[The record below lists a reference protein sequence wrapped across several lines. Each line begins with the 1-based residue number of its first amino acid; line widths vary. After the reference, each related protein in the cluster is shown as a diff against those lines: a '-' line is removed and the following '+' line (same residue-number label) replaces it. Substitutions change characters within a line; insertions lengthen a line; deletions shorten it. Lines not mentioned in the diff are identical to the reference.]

1 MSTEYLLLAENMD
14 RVADNLAAESK
25 KFRAKA
31 DRYRRQAKSVNTI
44 ERRQQQAATLFNRRI
59 DAGYSRYGAALTI
72 AREWKTPLDSVLRWV
87 FMSDRMALK
96 AKREM
101 RNDHIVRLHSKGL
114 ANDHIARHS
123 AVVRLN
129 SGEHLHP
136 NSIPRIV
143 RQTRQKTFAPTRIY
157 RPIGT

>member
-1 MSTEYLLLAENMD
+1 MSAEYLLLAENMD
-14 RVADNLAAESK
+14 RVADNLAAESA

-31 DRYRRQAKSVNTI
+31 DLYRRQAKTVSST
-44 ERRQQQAATLFNRRI
+44 ESRREQAITLFNRRI
-59 DAGYSRYGAALTI
+59 DAGYSRYGAALSI
-72 AREWKTPLDSVLRWV
+72 AREWKVPLDSVLCWV
-87 FMSDRMALK
+87 FMSERMATR

-114 ANDHIARHS
+114 SNERIARHS

-129 SGEHLHP
+129 DGERLHP

-143 RQTRQKTFAPTRIY
+143 RQTREKTFAPTRIY
-157 RPIGT
+157 RPIGA

>member
-31 DRYRRQAKSVNTI
+31 DRYRRQAKTVNSI
-44 ERRQQQAATLFNRRI
+44 ESRQEQAITLFNRRI
-59 DAGYSRYGAALTI
+59 DRGFSRYGAALTI
-72 AREWKTPLDSVLRWV
+72 AREWKAPLDSVLKWI
-87 FMSDRMALK
+87 FMSERVAVR

-101 RNDHIVRLHSKGL
+101 RNDHIARLHSKGL
-114 ANDHIARHS
+114 SNDRIARHS

-129 SGEHLHP
+129 NGEHMHP

-143 RQTRQKTFAPTRIY
+143 RQTREKTFTPTRIY